1 MLYSFIGQA
10 DYYLLAAAALW
21 GIFCVHMV
29 WTQVGRIRYK
39 TEGDQEQFLETV
51 STDIASGNFDQAQ
64 QTCEG
69 NQKVLP
75 MLVSMALKNRDM
87 ETPALQELILDRLQ
101 YEVLAPIESRVNWVT
116 TIIKL
121 APMLGL
127 IGTVAGMMGAFNTLE
142 TATTSEPTKQLLHDI
157 RMALDHTLI
166 GLLITVTLLVIM
178 GSVNNRIKDMEELVA
193 FGLNRFFEDYETGK
207 KAYLSRAR
215 R

>member
-1 MLYSFIGQA
+1 MLYSFIGHA
-10 DYYLLAAAALW
+10 DYYLLAFAAFW
-21 GIFCVHMV
+21 GIFCVHMI
-29 WTQVGRIRYK
+29 WTQIGRIRYK
-39 TEGDQEQFLETV
+39 TEAQQEEFLDSV
-51 STDIASGNFDQAQ
+51 ARDISVGNFEQAEQ
-64 QTCEG
+64 ACEG
-69 NQKVLP
+69 NPKVLP
-75 MLVSMALKNRDM
+75 MLVSMALKNREL
-87 ETPALQELILDRLQ
+87 ETPALQELVLDRFQ
-101 YEVLAPIESRVNWVT
+101 YEVLAPIEARVGWVT

-142 TATTSEPTKQLLHDI
+142 TATTSEPTKQLLRDI

-193 FGLNRFFEDYETGK
+193 FGLNRFFEVYEQGK
-207 KAYLSRAR
+207 KASLSRAR